1 MTNTQPIYNRMDSF
15 LASVEKQALVMAK
28 MAVHDT
34 DKAQDI
40 VQDTMFQMVKNYANK
55 PGDQWPSLFFRILNN
70 RIVDQYR
77 KRGLFD
83 RMTQWFGYQA
93 DDDVSPTDVVDQL
106 TSKTPEPDHQFQI
119 GEIGHRLRQ
128 AIELL
133 PLRQQQA
140 ITHRLWLGLS
150 VEETATAMKVSAGSV
165 KTHLHRALQTMR
177 THLSE
182 YQKS

>member
-1 MTNTQPIYNRMDSF
+1 MDSF

-40 VQDTMFQMVKNYANK
+40 VQDTMFQMVKKYVGK
-55 PGDQWPSLFFRILNN
+55 PDDQWPSLFFRILNN

-83 RMTQWFGYQA
+83 RMTQWFGYQTN
-93 DDDVSPTDVVDQL
+93 DEVSPPDAVDQL
-106 TSKTPEPDHQFQI
+106 PSKTLEPDSQFQI
-119 GEIGHRLRQ
+119 SEIGDKLRQ
-128 AIELL
+128 SVELL

-140 ITHRLWLGLS
+140 VILRLWLGLS
-150 VEETATAMKVSAGSV
+150 VQEAAIAMKVSDGSV
-165 KTHLHRALQTMR
+165 KTHLHRALQTLR

-182 YQKS
+182 YQ